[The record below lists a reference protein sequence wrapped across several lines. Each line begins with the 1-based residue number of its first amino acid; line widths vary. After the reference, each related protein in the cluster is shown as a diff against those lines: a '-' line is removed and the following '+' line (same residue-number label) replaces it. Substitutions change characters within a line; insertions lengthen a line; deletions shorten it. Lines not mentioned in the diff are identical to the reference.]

1 MYRPRVTQGRRLF
14 DLCRR
19 LGLLPIVVRG
29 G

>member
-1 MYRPRVTQGRRLF
+1 MYRPRVTLGRPRF

-19 LGLLPIVVRG
+19 LALLPIVVRG